1 MICEHCNDSGT
12 VAQRRGRYIGPGPVP
27 DGVAE
32 AFCSC
37 DFGQKLLR
45 REVRYFHQRDAEITA
60 HQQAAKET
68 GGDDDRL
75 AYRRSLGLPNR
86 FEDAS

>member
-1 MICEHCNDSGT
+1 MICERCNDSGT

-32 AFCSC
+32 AFCLC

-60 HQQAAKET
+60 HQQATTA
-68 GGDDDRL
+68 L
-75 AYRRSLGLPNR
+75 
-86 FEDAS
+86 DATSGATAP